1 MSETVE
7 GIMQRIRTHIDAGIT
22 GNNVTKADFEARDAS
37 HSLGVRYGSLRL
49 LLDEFVATKL
59 QLASALDTIE
69 AVKAVEEW
77 RAREP
82 YARRYSVSESGA
94 RAWVWHQMRWQE
106 WRSADSLAALGR
118 MLKEGE

>member
-69 AVKAVEEW
+69 AAKAELAVV
-77 RAREP
+77 RSFARECDLD
-82 YARRYSVSESGA
+82 A
-94 RAWVWHQMRWQE
+94 
-106 WRSADSLAALGR
+106 ADAALGR
-118 MLKEGE
+118 TLRKQKEGE

>member
-1 MSETVE
+1 MSETVNE
-7 GIMQRIRTHIDAGIT
+7 WTDEHGNDLMLIELHREMRNQPKTRSGRLFELHTLLCERIAKTELA
-22 GNNVTKADFEARDAS
+22 
-37 HSLGVRYGSLRL
+37 
-49 LLDEFVATKL
+49 
-59 QLASALDTIE
+59 LASALDTIE